1 MRITEVRIKLVPRAA
16 DRLLAFGAITIDHEF
31 VVRDLKLIMG
41 PQGPFVAMPSRKL
54 TGHCPKC
61 SQKNSLGARY
71 CNQCGGRQPEM
82 PPPSDAE
89 GRRRLYADI
98 AHPISIA
105 SRMTVE
111 RVVVE
116 EYERELER
124 SRHPGYAPRH
134 DDLGDV
140 EFLAPVLSHGMGGHP
155 GAEAPSRACPAGA
168 EGSQPS
174 R

>member
-1 MRITEVRIKLVPRAA
+1 VRITEVRIKLVPRAA

>member
-1 MRITEVRIKLVPRAA
+1 M
-16 DRLLAFGAITIDHEF
+16 
-31 VVRDLKLIMG
+31 
-41 PQGPFVAMPSRKL
+41 S
-54 TGHCPKC
+54 
-61 SQKNSLGARY
+61 
-71 CNQCGGRQPEM
+71 
-82 PPPSDAE
+82 PPSDAE
-89 GRRRLYADI
+89 GRRRLYVDV

-111 RVVVE
+111 RAVVA

-124 SRHPGYAPRH
+124 SRQPGYAPRR

-140 EFLAPVLSHGMGGHP
+140 EFLAPALSHGTGGHP
-155 GAEAPSRACPAGA
+155 GAEVPSRACTGVA